1 MDVEKTIEFL
11 LEHQARFDARFD
23 AQMDNLNAQM
33 SGLTGKMADLTD
45 KMDSMV
51 DQQIGM
57 EERHDRE
64 IADIRSALRQAV
76 RLSIEEQR
84 RERVRRQ
91 ALDTKVDSLA
101 TSLQGL
107 IDAMKKS
114 LNGH

>member
-1 MDVEKTIEFL
+1 
-11 LEHQARFDARFD
+11 
-23 AQMDNLNAQM
+23 M
-33 SGLTGKMADLTD
+33 SDKMAVLTD
-45 KMDSMV
+45 KMGELTLKMGELTLKMDSMV

-64 IADIRSALRQAV
+64 VGDIRSALRQAV

-101 TSLQGL
+101 TSLHGL